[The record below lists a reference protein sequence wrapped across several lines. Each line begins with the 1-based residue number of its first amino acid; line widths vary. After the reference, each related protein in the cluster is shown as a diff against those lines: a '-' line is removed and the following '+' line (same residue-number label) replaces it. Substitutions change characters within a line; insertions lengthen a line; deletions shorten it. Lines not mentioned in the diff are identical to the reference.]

1 MTRWNRKRAEDR
13 EDFGGRLRRSQLI
26 TTFGPGSMLDLVD
39 GAVLVSGLEKW
50 RYGNE
55 ESRHKIRDD
64 RLLAALRARLP
75 EDMELDSEAPF
86 RLPPEG
92 DDDDAR
98 YDCGLHVLRFPKWFV
113 CQNSKCER
121 LLELGG
127 LEKKRNRLR
136 HDCAPSQFGSVV
148 PVRFVATCRRGH
160 LEDFPWSYFAHRKVG
175 GPCRHTRLKLID
187 EGAAGDFS
195 RISVYCMSCEARTNL
210 STAFA
215 PDFAFPCTGQRPWL
229 GPDGQE
235 DCDEKIRLLVRTAS
249 HAYFPPVVSALTI
262 RERQREI
269 EKEVRKH
276 WDILQ
281 AATRNDLPSLRKIPK
296 IREALEPYENEEVLD
311 VVESLQEGKTLTE
324 PLRTAEFRQ
333 LVQQPPESPGDL
345 PSADDDFF
353 AREAARSESWPTELE
368 RVVLIHKLRE
378 VRVQIGFTR
387 LEPITADL
395 EGEFDLGVETQRL
408 SLSQPWLP
416 ATEVWGEGVFLQL
429 NEGAVRSWES
439 RPAVGER
446 AAKLEAAYQ
455 AWHRDRMDRRPA
467 GEEWTPPPFPGVR
480 FYFLHTL
487 AHLLLNAISLECGYA
502 AAAIRERIYCSLPG
516 HEPFM
521 AGLLLST
528 GTTGTE
534 GTLGGLVEQGR
545 RLGEHLKHALEL
557 GRLCSNDP
565 VCADH
570 EPEDLDERFLEG
582 AACHGCLY
590 IAENSCERF
599 NRYLDRALVVPT
611 LGNDPEL
618 AFFRASTARP
628 LSASPN
634 TVAPLQGRDPA
645 L

>member
-1 MTRWNRKRAEDR
+1 MTRRERHRAEDQ

-50 RYGNE
+50 RYGNQ
-55 ESRHKIRDD
+55 ESHHKIRDD
-64 RLLAALRARLP
+64 RLLAALRMRLP
-75 EDMELDSEAPF
+75 DDMELDSEAPF

-92 DDDDAR
+92 NDDDAR
-98 YDCGLHVLRFPKWFV
+98 YDSGLHVLRFPFWFV
-113 CQNSKCER
+113 CQGARCGQLVALN
-121 LLELGG
+121 G
-127 LEKKRNRLR
+127 LERKATRLVHRCSRN
-136 HDCAPSQFGSVV
+136 QTGSVV

-160 LEDFPWSYFAHRKVG
+160 LQDFPWVPFVHRNFDG
-175 GPCRHTRLKLID
+175 HCRRPRLKLF
-187 EGAAGDFS
+187 EGVAGDFS
-195 RISVYCMSCEARTNL
+195 QIRVCCASCKTSTRL
-210 STAFA
+210 SSAFA
-215 PDFAFPCTGQRPWL
+215 PDFAFSCSGRRPWL

-235 DCDEKIRLLVRTAS
+235 ECDEKIRLLVRTAS
-249 HAYFPPVVSALTI
+249 HAYFPQVVSALTI

-269 EKEVRKH
+269 EKQVRKY
-276 WDILQ
+276 WDTLQ
-281 AATRNDLPSLRKIPK
+281 VANRDNLPSFRDIPK
-296 IREALEPYENEEVLD
+296 IREALEPYENEEVLE
-311 VVESLQEGKTLTE
+311 VVRSLQQGKTLTE

-333 LVQQPPESPGDL
+333 LVQQPLESPGDL

-353 AREAARSESWPTELE
+353 ARESARTEDWPAEVE

-429 NEGAVRSWES
+429 DEETVRSWERRS
-439 RPAVGER
+439 AVRER
-446 AAKLEAAYQ
+446 AAKLEAAYE
-455 AWHRDRMDRRPA
+455 AWHRERMDRPPS
-467 GEEWTPPPFPGVR
+467 EEDWKPPPFPGVR
-480 FYFLHTL
+480 FYLLHTL

-502 AAAIRERIYCSLPG
+502 AAAIRERIYCSLPDPE
-516 HEPFM
+516 EPFM

-545 RLGEHLKHALEL
+545 RLDEHLQHALDL

-590 IAENSCERF
+590 IAESSCERF

-611 LGNDPEL
+611 LGNDPEM
-618 AFFRASTARP
+618 AFFRR
-628 LSASPN
+628 
-634 TVAPLQGRDPA
+634 
-645 L
+645 